1 VAGAAGLAAL
11 DTVLAVAA
19 VVVGAS
25 GATDDRPGAAGRPA
39 GAALAV
45 QLDQDLRAQGA
56 YSSSR
61 RTQAAST
68 SAERSRAQ
76 QAAVERRKSR
86 VQPQ

>member
-1 VAGAAGLAAL
+1 VAGAVGLAAL
-11 DTVLAVAA
+11 GTVLAVAA

-25 GATDDRPGAAGRPA
+25 GAANDRPGAAGRPA

-45 QLDQDLRAQGA
+45 QLDHDLRAQGA
-56 YSSSR
+56 YSFSR
-61 RTQAAST
+61 RTQAPSS

-86 VQPQ
+86 IQPQ